1 MKKFQYHQII
11 KIRPIAKGRPQFNS
25 KTRSAYTPKRTRD
38 YEKEVKEAYDGPLF
52 ENSLLYIKLRFT
64 TDGTELMIEPVEEN
78 PSVAQPKSKLTSDID
93 NYAKAVLD
101 ALNGVAYTDDKQ
113 VVCLY
118 LEKA

>member
-1 MKKFQYHQII
+1 
-11 KIRPIAKGRPQFNS
+11 
-25 KTRSAYTPKRTRD
+25 
-38 YEKEVKEAYDGPLF
+38 
-52 ENSLLYIKLRFT
+52 
-64 TDGTELMIEPVEEN
+64 MIEPVEEN